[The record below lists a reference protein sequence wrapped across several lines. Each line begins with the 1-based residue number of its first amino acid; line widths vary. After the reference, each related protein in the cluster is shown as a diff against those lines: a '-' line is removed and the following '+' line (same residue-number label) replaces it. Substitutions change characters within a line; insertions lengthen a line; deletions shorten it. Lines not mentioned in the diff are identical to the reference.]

1 MDMKDWKEQ
10 LRAEFQMEEM
20 PTLESFITSL
30 LASERADWLRSE
42 IEKLE
47 GMKKTKTFPQQLIHF
62 DHSVEYIERLS
73 DGDIHYNYALT
84 SIITRYKEELVE
96 LEKVSHTKTDKQ

>member
-1 MDMKDWKEQ
+1 MDMNNWKEQ

-30 LASERADWLRSE
+30 LASERAHWLRSE

-47 GMKKTKTFPQQLIHF
+47 GEISNVDHTIQCIKGHSENHDNCIRSLDGHRKT
-62 DHSVEYIERLS
+62 
-73 DGDIHYNYALT
+73 YNTALT
-84 SIITRYKEELVE
+84 SIITRYKEELLE
-96 LEKVSHTKTDKQ
+96 LENQK